1 MIFAGLTRANIPPHL
16 LRVIV
21 ITILIGTLLLSNAG
35 YAFAADDIATTGNG
49 EDSLG
54 LSPLA
59 FFLIIFAVCTVI
71 GIIAVLGGVGGGVLF
86 TPLFMGFTPI
96 DSLIIRATGLF
107 VAMCGSLIAARPFL
121 KKGLA
126 NIRILFF
133 AAVPYSICAIIGALM
148 AGWID
153 QSMGET
159 GDAVIKLALGVLV
172 VGIAGLIIFGGSKT
186 EYPEVECV
194 DSFTERM
201 GLAMSYWEQSLG
213 KVVDY
218 KVKRAPMG
226 ILMFCIVGLMSGLF
240 GLGAGW
246 AMVPVFNL
254 GMMAPLKVAASC
266 SKVLIGVGDTAA
278 VWPYLNHGALFPLF
292 AVPAMLGVVLGTII
306 GSRIMLKIKA
316 GPIRY
321 LIIIVMI
328 FSGGKLIIDGAT
340 GL

>member
-1 MIFAGLTRANIPPHL
+1 MILSILNREGLSP
-16 LRVIV
+16 
-21 ITILIGTLLLSNAG
+21 LLLKAIVVAIFIALLLLVSIGHA
-35 YAFAADDIATTGNG
+35 YAADDLNTADN
-49 EDSLG
+49 DDNSLG

-96 DSLIIRATGLF
+96 DSFIIRATGLF

-159 GDAVIKLALGVLV
+159 GDAVIKLALGLLV

-186 EYPEVECV
+186 EYPEVDCV

-218 KVKRAPMG
+218 KVKRAPIG
-226 ILMFCIVGLMSGLF
+226 ILMFCVVGLISGLF

-316 GPIRY
+316 GPVRY

-328 FSGGKLIIDGAT
+328 FSGSKLVWDGAT
-340 GL
+340 GF